1 MFEEIFEFV
10 DQETFKKYFRLTIVV
25 CAYLIF
31 RKYYSQWAGKK
42 QTERQMAEDAKEKA
56 EKPEREEREKE
67 ERAKQLEAESKQ
79 FGWGKKTRRS
89 VKTTE
94 AALEEI
100 IQEQRQRNQTSY
112 DAQEDADIEDLLE
125 D

>member
-10 DQETFKKYFRLTIVV
+10 DKETFTKYFRLTIVV

-31 RKYYSQWAGKK
+31 RKYYSQWAAKK
-42 QTERQMAEDAKEKA
+42 QTERQMADDEKEKA
-56 EKPEREEREKE
+56 EKPERERKAREE
-67 ERAKQLEAESKQ
+67 QAQQLEAEAKQ
-79 FGWGKKTRRS
+79 FGWGKKTRRT

-94 AALEEI
+94 AALDQI

-125 D
+125 E